1 MPPTLQLDGYWVELW
16 RSIYEKYSEAVR
28 QMGQFGVT
36 AALQLSLLLL
46 HFCKDLFSPDIIIH
60 FGMRSWLTSKKYI
73 RGTAISKGKSIHRKV
88 GEINSR

>member
-46 HFCKDLFSPDIIIH
+46 HFCKGFFSPDIIIH
-60 FGMRSWLTSKKYI
+60 FGMLSWLTNKKYI
-73 RGTAISKGKSIHRKV
+73 RGTAIFKEKASTEKWGR
-88 GEINSR
+88 